1 MKKLKHPNVVK
12 LVEVIDQEDDDAIY
26 LVMEYAGKHSLQAK
40 MKKSKIPAVY
50 IWNYFRDALRGLL
63 YCHEEA
69 GVVHRDIK
77 PENLLITKENRIKI
91 ADFG

>member
-40 MKKSKIPAVY
+40 MKKSKIPTVY

-77 PENLLITKENRIKI
+77 PENLLITKDNRIKI